1 MRRIIIITHSGLSFG
16 RFQDV
21 EMHPYHFKEDYAKT
35 ANVLTA
41 DAIAINKNEE
51 LMRQQIRLKK
61 GFQKG
66 RFQRGKFSKK

>member
-16 RFQDV
+16 TFAEFRSYPRY
-21 EMHPYHFKEDYAKT
+21 EEYATT

-66 RFQRGKFSKK
+66 RFQRGKFTKK